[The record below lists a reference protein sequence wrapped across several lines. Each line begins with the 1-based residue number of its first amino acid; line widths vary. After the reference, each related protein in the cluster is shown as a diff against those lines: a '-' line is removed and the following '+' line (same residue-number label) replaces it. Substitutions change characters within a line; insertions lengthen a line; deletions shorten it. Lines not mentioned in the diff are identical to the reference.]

1 MIRVTCALIEEENTS
16 RVLCAQRSEQMK
28 LPLKWEFPGGK
39 VEKGES
45 LEGCLI
51 REIQE
56 ELGIKVEVIGKM
68 ASNIHTYQGSIQI
81 ELIPFRCLM
90 MDGKIQLREHKQI
103 LWLKKESLLDLDWAE
118 ADIPI
123 VENYI
128 QS

>member
-45 LEGCLI
+45 LEACLI

-56 ELGIKVEVIGKM
+56 ELKIKVQVISKM
-68 ASNIHTYQGSIQI
+68 ASNIHTYQDNKQI
-81 ELIPFRCLM
+81 ELIPFRCRITE
-90 MDGKIQLREHKQI
+90 GNIHLREHKQI
-103 LWLKKESLLDLDWAE
+103 LWLKKEALLELDWAE

-123 VENYI
+123 VMNYI

>member
-1 MIRVTCALIEEENTS
+1 MIKVTCAIIEEENTA

-39 VEKGES
+39 VEQGES
-45 LEGCLI
+45 LEACLI

-56 ELGIKVEVIGKM
+56 ELGVKVEVVEKLP
-68 ASNIHTYQGSIQI
+68 SNRHAYQGNKQI
-81 ELIPFRCLM
+81 ELFPFRCRII
-90 MDGKIQLREHKQI
+90 GGQIQLKEHKQI
-103 LWLKKESLLDLDWAE
+103 LWLKKEALFELDWAE

-123 VENYI
+123 VSNYM

>member
-45 LEGCLI
+45 LESCLI

-56 ELGIKVEVIGKM
+56 ELGIKVKVISKM
-68 ASNIHTYQGSIQI
+68 ASNIHTYQGNKQI
-81 ELIPFRCLM
+81 ELIPFRCRIT
-90 MDGKIQLREHKQI
+90 DGKIQLREHKQI

-123 VENYI
+123 VRNYI